1 MSGPVVPFA
10 MAAGGCA
17 IGTMIGLTVHMP
29 LYYEVVY
36 GLTASEAGIALIPL
50 VAVSVLG
57 AWAAG
62 RAMMYTKHYK
72 RAAIGGVSLATCAA
86 LTLAL
91 ATPLPL
97 WQLLA
102 ALSLMAVGLGTVF
115 PVSVVSIQNAVPRA
129 QVGTATGAMNF
140 FRSLMASFTVAVF
153 TAILLMVLGGN
164 LSIGAEHQIGG
175 KHAIAASDMIAAF
188 RYVFAAAAALLATA
202 ATLVMLMEERPL
214 AGPPQPAAEMAE

>member
-1 MSGPVVPFA
+1 
-10 MAAGGCA
+10 
-17 IGTMIGLTVHMP
+17 
-29 LYYEVVY
+29 
-36 GLTASEAGIALIPL
+36 
-50 VAVSVLG
+50 
-57 AWAAG
+57 
-62 RAMMYTKHYK
+62 
-72 RAAIGGVSLATCAA
+72 
-86 LTLAL
+86 
-91 ATPLPL
+91 
-97 WQLLA
+97 
-102 ALSLMAVGLGTVF
+102 VF

-175 KHAIAASDMIAAF
+175 KHAIAAGDMIAAF

-214 AGPPQPAAEMAE
+214 AGPPQRAAEMAE